1 MFLLVLSSKGMTNRG
16 HLVFDVSDDL
26 AEAASTVATVPCR
39 SHHNTIQIHSAALLT
54 NPPLIPFTTF
64 TSLSF
69 TPLSTTMCRTSQF
82 SACPPPTA
90 SALLRRLTPFFQLT
104 QVVAARDHEHATDD
118 RVGLHARSAV
128 RG

>member
-16 HLVFDVSDDL
+16 HFVFDVADDL
-26 AEAASTVATVPCR
+26 VDVASTVATVPGR
-39 SHHNTIQIHSAALLT
+39 SYHTIQLHSVALLT

-64 TSLSF
+64 ASLSF
-69 TPLSTTMCRTSQF
+69 TPLSTTTRRTSQF
-82 SACPPPTA
+82 SACPSPTA
-90 SALLRRLTPFFQLT
+90 SALLQRLTPFFQLT
-104 QVVAARDHEHATDD
+104 QVVAARDHEPATDD